1 MDINVAEKIITLI
14 ENRGI
19 EQKQLAQYLN
29 VSNQTITDWKKGKTK
44 SYNKYLNKIAAY
56 FNVPIDYFYDID
68 YNALAHDIGH
78 IEARNDNDRIIPV
91 FESVSAGLGI
101 NASDYIIGYETVN
114 IRSDKEASETI
125 GIKVKGFSM
134 YPEIKDGDIIIVHKQ
149 PECENKKIAVVRVDD
164 SYYVKQFIKENDR
177 IILHSVN
184 PEYQD
189 REFVGDDMN
198 KVVIIGVVIKQVRN
212 F

>member
-1 MDINVAEKIITLI
+1 MRGTTPNKVASAL
-14 ENRGI
+14 G
-19 EQKQLAQYLN
+19 Y
-29 VSNQTITDWKKGKTK
+29 SNSICSVWKKSGNPPRPDKLK
-44 SYNKYLNKIAAY
+44 DIADY

-78 IEARNDNDRIIPV
+78 IEAKHDNDRVIPV

-101 NASDYIIGYETVN
+101 NASDYIIGYETVS

-149 PECENKKIAVVRVDD
+149 PVCENKEIAVVRVDD
-164 SYYVKQFIKENDR
+164 SYFVKQIIKEDNS
-177 IILHSVN
+177 ITLHSVN

-189 REFVGDDMN
+189 REFIGNDMN
-198 KVVIIGVVIKQVRN
+198 KVVIIGVVTKQVRN
-212 F
+212 Y

>member
-1 MDINVAEKIITLI
+1 MFIDVFEKLCAKACKSPSAVLQELSMSTALYPQWKNGQSPRSTTKRKLAEYF
-14 ENRGI
+14 G
-19 EQKQLAQYLN
+19 
-29 VSNQTITDWKKGKTK
+29 VSPD
-44 SYNKYLNKIAAY
+44 Y
-56 FNVPIDYFYDID
+56 FNDID

-78 IEARNDNDRIIPV
+78 IETRNDYDRVIPV

-101 NASDYIIGYETVN
+101 NASDYIIGYESIS

-164 SYYVKQFIKENDR
+164 SYYVKQFIKEDDK
-177 IILHSVN
+177 IILHSIN

-198 KVVIIGVVIKQVRN
+198 KVIIIGIVTRQIRLH
-212 F
+212 

>member
-1 MDINVAEKIITLI
+1 MSFFERFKEICTQ
-14 ENRGI
+14 RGTTPN
-19 EQKQLAQYLN
+19 KV
-29 VSNQTITDWKKGKTK
+29 VSELGYSNSICSVWKKSGNPPRPDKLK
-44 SYNKYLNKIAAY
+44 EISNY
-56 FNVPIDYFYDID
+56 FGVSPDYFYDID
-68 YNALAHDIGH
+68 YDKLQREVGSLD
-78 IEARNDNDRIIPV
+78 DQPYKRIIPI

-101 NASDYIIGYETVN
+101 NASDYIIGYESIS

-164 SYYVKQFIKENDR
+164 SYYVKQFIKEDDK
-177 IILHSVN
+177 IILHSIN

-198 KVVIIGVVIKQVRN
+198 KVIIIGIVTRQIRN
-212 F
+212 WK

>member
-1 MDINVAEKIITLI
+1 MSFFERFKALCDA
-14 ENRGI
+14 RGTTPN
-19 EQKQLAQYLN
+19 KV
-29 VSNQTITDWKKGKTK
+29 VSELGYSNSICSVWKKSGNPPRPDKLK
-44 SYNKYLNKIAAY
+44 DISDY
-56 FNVPIDYFYDID
+56 FNVPTDYFYDID

-78 IEARNDNDRIIPV
+78 IETRNDYDRVIPI

-101 NASDYIIGYETVN
+101 NASDYIIGYESIS

-125 GIKVKGFSM
+125 GIKVKGYSM

-164 SYYVKQFIKENDR
+164 SYYVKQFIREDDK
-177 IILHSVN
+177 IILHSIN

-198 KVVIIGVVIKQVRN
+198 KVIIIGIVTRQIRLH
-212 F
+212 

>member
-1 MDINVAEKIITLI
+1 MTFFEKFNELCALNNETPNGVAKKLGFSTAICT
-14 ENRGI
+14 N
-19 EQKQLAQYLN
+19 
-29 VSNQTITDWKKGKTK
+29 WKKNGNMPTDK
-44 SYNKYLNKIAAY
+44 NLLIVANY
-56 FNVPIDYFYDID
+56 FNVSPDYFKFDID
-68 YNALAHDIGH
+68 YDKLQREVGTLD
-78 IEARNDNDRIIPV
+78 DQPYKRIIPI

-101 NASDYIIGYETVN
+101 NASDYIIGYESIS

-164 SYYVKQFIKENDR
+164 SYFVKQFIKEDDK
-177 IILHSVN
+177 IILHSIN

-198 KVVIIGVVIKQVRN
+198 KVIIIGIVTRQIRN
-212 F
+212 WK